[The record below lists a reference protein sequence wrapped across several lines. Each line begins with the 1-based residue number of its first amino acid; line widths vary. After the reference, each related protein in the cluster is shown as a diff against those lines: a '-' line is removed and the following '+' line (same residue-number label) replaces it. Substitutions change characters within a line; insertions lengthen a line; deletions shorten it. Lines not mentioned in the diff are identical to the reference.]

1 MDIRGVEVFNLEFSA
16 LDDEALLAVI
26 AAEFGRPSAESI
38 VNEAVLAL
46 YDRYGKLIYSVA
58 YHSTGNIETAEEI
71 TQDVFVRVCKNAHT
85 YRSEKGKVINWL
97 VSITRHRSIDEL
109 RRRRIR
115 PEHTQVQW
123 IEDGWIESMVET
135 SLPDSPEQIAEANI
149 QQHQISQVIAEL
161 PLQQRQVLFLAFF
174 KGLSH
179 SQIADRLGE
188 PLGTVKSRVR
198 LAMQKLRDRLIDL
211 GIVE

>member
-149 QQHQISQVIAEL
+149 QQHQISQIIAEL

>member
-149 QQHQISQVIAEL
+149 QQHQISQIIAEL

-198 LAMQKLRDRLIDL
+198 LAMQKLRDCLIDL

>member
-1 MDIRGVEVFNLEFSA
+1 MDIRWVEVFNLEFSA

-97 VSITRHRSIDEL
+97 VSITRHSSIDEL

-149 QQHQISQVIAEL
+149 QQHQISQIIAEL